1 MTAFV
6 PFHPFATAFALF
18 FALAIVHA
26 LADFPLQG
34 GYLARNKV
42 RSTADGR
49 GEWAVALTA
58 HSLIHAGGVWWV
70 TGSMWLGIAELF
82 LHGAI
87 DLEKGNG
94 RFSFVTDQLLHLACK
109 AVYVALLTGGWVPL
123 FPGSALSPSLP

>member
-1 MTAFV
+1 MI
-6 PFHPFATAFALF
+6 PPDPSNPFALF

-49 GEWAVALTA
+49 SEWAVALTA

-70 TGSMWLGIAELF
+70 TGSIWLGLAELI
-82 LHGAI
+82 LHGMI
-87 DLEKGNG
+87 DLAKGG
-94 RFSFVTDQLLHLACK
+94 GHFDFVTDQLLHLACK
-109 AVYVALLTGGWVPL
+109 AIYVILLAGPWAPSFLSSGFSIPL
-123 FPGSALSPSLP
+123 P